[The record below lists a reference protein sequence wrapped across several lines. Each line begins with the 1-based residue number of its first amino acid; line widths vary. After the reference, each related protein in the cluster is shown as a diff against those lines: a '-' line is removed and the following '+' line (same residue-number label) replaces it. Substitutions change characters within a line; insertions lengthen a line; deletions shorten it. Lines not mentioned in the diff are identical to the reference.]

1 LFPVLL
7 VFMQLVNV
15 ITPGL
20 LLKQW
25 RWAVMAIFLTAAI
38 ITPSGDPISMMAL
51 AVPMTILYAISV
63 GIGYFIQW
71 RRNKASDE

>member
-1 LFPVLL
+1 
-7 VFMQLVNV
+7 
-15 ITPGL
+15 
-20 LLKQW
+20 
-25 RWAVMAIFLTAAI
+25 MAIFLTAAI